1 MNKNKGFTLLEIL
14 IAVVI
19 VGLLAAALLP
29 TYQSAVSKSR
39 RADGRAALTD
49 LAAKQEKFFAQN
61 DSYTTE
67 VSAGTGLNLE
77 RTTSLTGHYNLTVSA
92 CAGGAISRC
101 YLLIATA
108 TGVQTDDHACYTLMI
123 DNVGRK
129 TAKDY
134 AGDFATEVCW

>member
-1 MNKNKGFTLLEIL
+1 MSNHRGFTLLEIL

-19 VGLLAAALLP
+19 VGLLSAVVLP
-29 TYQSAVSKSR
+29 TYQNAVSKSR

-49 LAAKQEKFFAQN
+49 LTAKQEKFFAQN
-61 DSYTTE
+61 DTYTTE
-67 VSAGTGLNLE
+67 VEAEDGLNLA
-77 RTTSLTGHYNLTVSA
+77 RTTSLTGHYDLTVTA

-108 TGVQTDDHACYTLMI
+108 RNLQTDDHACYTLMI

-134 AGDFATEVCW
+134 GGSNASGCW

>member
-19 VGLLAAALLP
+19 VGLLAATLLP
-29 TYQSAVSKSR
+29 TYQNAVSKSR

-49 LAAKQEKFFAQN
+49 LSAKQEKFFAQN
-61 DSYTTE
+61 DSYSTE
-67 VSAGTGLNLE
+67 VEGEDGLNLA
-77 RTTSLTGHYNLTVSA
+77 RTTSLTGHYDLTVTA

-108 TGVQTDDHACYTLMI
+108 RGVQTDDHACYTLMI

-134 AGDFATEVCW
+134 AGDAATVCW